1 LPIGEATGARPPT
14 SNLSRAWRAIDRKGG
29 AAYRIDRS
37 HPIIRQVL
45 QEAGSLRESLEAMLR
60 VIEETVPVQRIWLD
74 TVEKGGIEEG
84 SFTGADLEEVAAI
97 AERLFGYMI
106 SRIGLSPA
114 AARQQLLR
122 TEPFQNFP
130 EVISA
135 LDPRVAAE
143 EDGHE

>member
-1 LPIGEATGARPPT
+1 
-14 SNLSRAWRAIDRKGG
+14 
-29 AAYRIDRS
+29 
-37 HPIIRQVL
+37 VL
-45 QEAGSLRESLEAMLR
+45 QEASSLRDSLEAMLR

-74 TVEKGGIEEG
+74 TVEKEGIEEG

-97 AERLFGYMI
+97 ADRLFGYMI

-135 LDPRVAAE
+135 LDPRVATE
-143 EDGHE
+143 GDGHE

>member
-1 LPIGEATGARPPT
+1 
-14 SNLSRAWRAIDRKGG
+14 
-29 AAYRIDRS
+29 
-37 HPIIRQVL
+37 VL
-45 QEAGSLRESLEAMLR
+45 QEAGSLRESLEVMLR

-74 TVEKGGIEEG
+74 TVEKEGIEEG

-97 AERLFGYMI
+97 AESLFGYMI
-106 SRIGLSPA
+106 GRIGLSPA

-135 LDPRVAAE
+135 LDPKAAA
-143 EDGHE
+143 DGDRHE